1 MTKWTPLAPLP
12 ILECP
17 NIRIHADLFGPMIT
31 ADSNKKIVL
40 CFTDAF
46 TKYAVVT
53 AIASKDAEKVA
64 DAIYRDRFSK
74 FGIRAQ
80 IHMDGGKEFV
90 NKLSVEHFQLLNVS
104 HTKTSP
110 AHPQWKCLTKQL
122 KSICNLSWTI
132 QSLTGKH
139 FYQHWP

>member
-1 MTKWTPLAPLP
+1 MDTSGTTSNSV
-12 ILECP
+12 CP

-53 AIASKDAEKVA
+53 EIASKDAEKVA

-122 KSICNLSWTI
+122 KSFCNLSWTI